1 MKGEGEGGEKGGEGG
16 NLPVFYFF
24 FKKVLAI
31 IIFLAYI
38 YV

>member
-1 MKGEGEGGEKGGEGG
+1 MKGEGEGGEKGGKGG
-16 NLPVFYFF
+16 IYLFFIF